1 MLRKAAEE
9 KIVVDSTNL
18 YDYFFIPT
26 RRNNS
31 KVSAAHLP
39 YFDGDYWSGAAE
51 GVIKSFELG
60 SRGDAHKKVKKPMAK
75 RTLKAM
81 GHTNP
86 SRGATKDILLMQ
98 KVYLLSA

>member
-1 MLRKAAEE
+1 MMRKASEE
-9 KIVVDSTNL
+9 KIVVNSTNL

-26 RRNNS
+26 GRYNS
-31 KVSAAHLP
+31 KVTAAHLP

-51 GVIKSFELG
+51 GVIKSFEIG
-60 SRGDAHKKVKKPMAK
+60 SRGDPHIKVKKPMAK

-86 SRGATKDILLMQ
+86 SNGATKDILLMQ
-98 KVYLLSA
+98 KVCLLSA